1 MPMDALGAGALA
13 VCLLAV
19 AWTGATILAALAR
32 PRRRRHPGGCSSRPP
47 VSVVVPVSSPAPG
60 LPACVAS
67 LARLDYPEYEVVL
80 CAASGDRTAVRAVEV
95 MQQQHPAIRTCVV
108 APATLDNPK
117 SGLLAVAVR
126 EARHD
131 LLLLTDDNVVSAAT
145 RIQDHLAHKDA
156 GHGLVSAAA
165 LGDSSE
171 NFWAA
176 VDEAFMNGRFARLQ
190 LAGDAIGL
198 TFTTG
203 KSILVSR
210 AALDA
215 SGGYAAAGRTLCE
228 DAIVQQALAAMGVR
242 AALSDAPV
250 RQPLGRRTL
259 AEVWHRHLRWAGCR
273 KRHVPLLFAAELL
286 VSAPVAAITGG
297 IASASLGPGFAVG
310 AAGTTAVLMAMEGA
324 FLVLA
329 GWPLD
334 RRFAIAWLVREAL
347 SLALWFAVLVP
358 RRRVVWRDQT
368 FVAGARDQPNSRAS
382 KRTD

>member
-1 MPMDALGAGALA
+1 MDALGSGALA
-13 VCLLAV
+13 LCLLSV
-19 AWTGATILAALAR
+19 AWTGSTILAALVR
-32 PRRRRHPGGCSSRPP
+32 PWTRRRGARWVSLPP
-47 VSVVVPVSSPAPG
+47 VSVVVPVSAPAPG
-60 LPACVAS
+60 LAACVAS
-67 LARLDYPEYEVVL
+67 LARLDYPDHEVLL
-80 CAASGDRTAVRAVEV
+80 CAASDDGAAVRAIVA
-95 MQQQHPAIRTCVV
+95 MRRKHPSIRTCVV
-108 APATLDNPK
+108 APVPLDNPK

-145 RIQDHLAHKDA
+145 RIQDHLAHRDA

-165 LGDSSE
+165 LGESSE
-171 NFWAA
+171 NLWAA

-215 SGGYAAAGRTLCE
+215 SGGYAAAGDTLCE
-228 DAIVQQALAAMGVR
+228 DAIVQQGLAAIGVR
-242 AALSDAPV
+242 AALGDAPV

-273 KRHVPLLFAAELL
+273 KRHVPLLFAAELV
-286 VSAPVAAITGG
+286 VSAPVAAIAGG
-297 IASASLGPGFAVG
+297 IAAASLGAGFVIG
-310 AAGTTAVLMAMEGA
+310 AAGTAGALMAMEWA
-324 FLVLA
+324 FLALA
-329 GWPLD
+329 RWPLD
-334 RRFAIAWLVREAL
+334 GRFPAAWLVREAL
-347 SLALWFAVLVP
+347 SLALWFAALAP

-368 FVAGARDQPNSRAS
+368 FVAGARLHPNRRAS